1 MYAGI
6 TDFRDT
12 MCIQPMPRSSSPAT
26 LPLRA
31 SCNALFTMKHVV
43 KSMFERHWPV
53 FTWETGN
60 DVQRRDHQQTR
71 LDQSLFTALLFTD
84 LIREHLKAEE
94 HRMRSLMYRKPVGD
108 VQKEYT
114 ELAEFRRVLGR
125 SHHAM
130 RHLSDFLVFE
140 DLLAFTI
147 SQRALPRKMMAPV
160 ATAESE
166 RPTSLYGL
174 LLGKITEL
182 QNQLDT
188 IKEDV
193 NEEIQVAIGAV
204 QVQDAQFM
212 KQQTQETVR
221 QTRLTVVL
229 AILAAV
235 YLPMT
240 LVTGIFGMNIKE
252 ISSDKTATYAWQVG
266 VAWLVIF
273 AFTAVGGGAAY
284 VWWEKW
290 KAKKEKG
297 KAKKESELEAN
308 NVDDGFGVK
317 RRGKTDG
324 RPGKGIRRWVQKA
337 RQKAKTIRTAKR
349 E

>member
-1 MYAGI
+1 MP
-6 TDFRDT
+6 
-12 MCIQPMPRSSSPAT
+12 CQPRSSPQALS
-26 LPLRA
+26 PLRA
-31 SCNALFTMKHVV
+31 PNNGFIFIKHVV
-43 KSMFERHWPV
+43 ESMFA
-53 FTWETGN
+53 WETGS
-60 DVQRRDHQQTR
+60 DVQRTDHQQAR

-84 LIREHLKAEE
+84 MIRRLLKSEE
-94 HRMRSLMYRKPVGD
+94 LEMRSLMYREPVGD

-125 SHHAM
+125 SHHAI
-130 RHLSDFLVFE
+130 RHLSNFLLFE
-140 DLLAFTI
+140 DLLESTI
-147 SQRALPRKMMAPV
+147 SQRALPREKIVAPV
-160 ATAESE
+160 AAADPKQ
-166 RPTSLYGL
+166 PTSLYDRL
-174 LLGKITEL
+174 RGKITDL
-182 QNQLDT
+182 KNQLDA

-204 QVQDAQFM
+204 QVQDAQHM

-221 QTRLTVVL
+221 QTKLTVALAVL
-229 AILAAV
+229 AAI

-297 KAKKESELEAN
+297 KAKKESDLEAN
-308 NVDDGFGVK
+308 NMDDKSGVK

-324 RPGKGIRRWVQKA
+324 RSGKGIRRWGQKA
-337 RQKAKTIRTAKR
+337 KQKAKTIRTSKR